1 MLGRTIGGAMAHEAQ
16 LRTLLGEQLAATL
29 ARVRKLEADLDALV
43 HARRSE
49 SDDDEHDPEGET
61 LSAQWSMRSG
71 LLDAARAEATQAA
84 EALERLDAGS
94 YGVCVTCGNP
104 IPFAQL
110 EVRPFR
116 VQCVQCAQRNPV

>member
-1 MLGRTIGGAMAHEAQ
+1 MTGNAHERALLTAQ
-16 LRTLLGEQLAATL
+16 LEKLQ
-29 ARVRKLEADLDALV
+29 ARAVKLEAELEALV
-43 HARRSE
+43 RTRRNA

-71 LLDAARAEATQAA
+71 LLDAAQHDVAQAE
-84 EALERLDAGS
+84 DAIRRFDSGE
-94 YGVCVTCGNP
+94 YGICRECHKP

-116 VQCVQCAQRNPV
+116 EYCVKCASKKP